1 MRLLLD
7 EHIDR
12 TVAERLRARDFDVV
26 AVTEQ
31 PDLIQARDRE
41 LLERASA
48 DRRAIVTYDV
58 ADFRVAVRERAAD
71 ERVHCGVVLLN
82 PRRFPQ
88 GKRHIGV
95 MVTALADLLEEMRA
109 EDALADREL
118 WL

>member
-12 TVAERLRARDFDVV
+12 TVAERLRSEGFDVV
-26 AVTEQ
+26 AVTER
-31 PDLIQARDRE
+31 PDLIEAGDRE
-41 LLERASA
+41 LLEQAAA

-58 ADFRVAVRERAAD
+58 ADFRIAARERVSD
-71 ERVHCGVVLLN
+71 ELIHSGVILLN

-88 GKRHIGV
+88 GKRHIGG
-95 MVTALADLLEEMRA
+95 MVAALAALLEELRA
-109 EDALADREL
+109 DDALIDRER

>member
-12 TVAERLRARDFDVV
+12 TVAEHLRSEGFDVV
-26 AVTEQ
+26 AVTER
-31 PDLIQARDRE
+31 PDLVEASDRE
-41 LLERASA
+41 LFEHAAA

-58 ADFRVAVRERAAD
+58 ADFRIATRERTTEALT
-71 ERVHCGVVLLN
+71 HFGVILLN

-95 MVTALADLLEEMRA
+95 MIAALAASLGELGAD
-109 EDALADREL
+109 DALIDRER